1 MANHGL
7 LQEASMIAACAADQ
21 FANLEALFDA
31 IRQHLDEFTYERSLV
46 EMGRDVASQYS
57 ASMRRLSQP
66 EARHV

>member
-1 MANHGL
+1 MANQGL

-57 ASMRRLSQP
+57 ASMRHLSKP
-66 EARHV
+66 EASHV

>member
-1 MANHGL
+1 MANQGL

-31 IRQHLDEFTYERSLV
+31 IRQRLDEFTYERSLV

-57 ASMRRLSQP
+57 ASMRRLSKP
-66 EARHV
+66 EVSHV